1 MKQPSEMDYA
11 IYCMSAEANEANYN
25 QPSTKASI
33 EEETKYW
40 RAHFNN
46 YSKEQLIDYTVEAV
60 RNNMK
65 FMKWEEDDIEGV
77 AWFLGIYTR
86 VALKA
91 GFVVSFADFCMPAI
105 RRYYE
110 TIQKE

>member
-1 MKQPSEMDYA
+1 MDYV

-33 EEETKYW
+33 EEEAEYW
-40 RAHFNN
+40 FTHFKG

-65 FMKWEEDDIEGV
+65 FMKWKEDDIEGV

-86 VALKA
+86 VALKV
-91 GFVVSFADFCMPAI
+91 GFIDSFADLCMPAM

-110 TIQKE
+110 IIKQG